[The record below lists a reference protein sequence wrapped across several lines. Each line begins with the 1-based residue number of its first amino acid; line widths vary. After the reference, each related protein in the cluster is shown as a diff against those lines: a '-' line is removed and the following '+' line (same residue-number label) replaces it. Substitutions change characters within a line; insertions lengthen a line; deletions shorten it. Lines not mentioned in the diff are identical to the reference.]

1 MGVKL
6 IYNKNRIANINLWL
20 EITKPKTAQIPIYE
34 LDEFTVDRQQPEA
47 VKKTTGCMT
56 NVFITTVQKTRQNDC
71 KTVTKDLKL
80 YLKPRDNREGRGKQ
94 SWQKQWGQT

>member
-34 LDEFTVDRQQPEA
+34 LYDGQQPEA
-47 VKKTTGCMT
+47 VKKSTG
-56 NVFITTVQKTRQNDC
+56 
-71 KTVTKDLKL
+71 
-80 YLKPRDNREGRGKQ
+80 GA
-94 SWQKQWGQT
+94 

>member
-34 LDEFTVDRQQPEA
+34 LYDGQQPEA
-47 VKKTTGCMT
+47 VKKSTGGAWQMCSSLLCKGPEKKL
-56 NVFITTVQKTRQNDC
+56 VQNI
-71 KTVTKDLKL
+71 
-80 YLKPRDNREGRGKQ
+80 E
-94 SWQKQWGQT
+94 